1 VNRSM
6 PTQPIQDMPSLSSAK
21 DHLCVLSNMLLEL
34 KLEEVPPDTQTFQ
47 VNKVLRV
54 IDRLLEAASEE

>member
-1 VNRSM
+1 M

-47 VNKVLRV
+47 VNKFYG
-54 IDRLLEAASEE
+54 